1 LVKLNALILNKQYF
15 IRKDIIMNDQKNNT
29 RDLSNNRERLR
40 EFIRKGQTVV
50 IKDGKL
56 FAPKNTQELNQKIQ
70 EEEGVALQ
78 IHDCGFL

>member
-78 IHDCGFL
+78 IHDWGFL